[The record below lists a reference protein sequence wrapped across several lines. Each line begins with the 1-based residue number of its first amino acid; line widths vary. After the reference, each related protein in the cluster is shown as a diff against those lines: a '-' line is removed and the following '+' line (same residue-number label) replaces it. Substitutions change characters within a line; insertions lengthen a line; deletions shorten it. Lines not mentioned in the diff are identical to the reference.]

1 MSEHPI
7 SSHPSDH
14 TSGGSPKAQP
24 AWRQYLNSFVIL
36 GSLAAIGAWGH
47 AYHWTIPGFGKAH
60 AADPHHEEH
69 PTTAK
74 TDEKTD
80 PADHIRLA
88 EPKTV
93 EKSQIEIENP
103 RQERIERLIHAN
115 GVVDFNQTR
124 VAQLSVKVPGSMWRV
139 EKMIGS
145 AVQKGDVLAIV
156 DAMEVGKAKAAFLS
170 AMAEIVIREQILNRL
185 RSIDGVVTE
194 RQIREAEVAFRQAE
208 IDLFNSREALANLGL
223 PIDSAEAK
231 TMPREEL
238 LRKIHFLG
246 LPPHIADSLDPT
258 TSTANLIPLI
268 APFTGIVTGRDAVV
282 GEVVQPSQPVFTVVD
297 LSQMWVTLDVR
308 IEDADLIKIGQTVHF
323 RPDGRDQEVTGTVN
337 WIGAAI
343 DPQTRTLKV
352 RVDVANPTTDNGSNL
367 VETRYLRA
375 HTFGTG
381 SILVD
386 SEEEAVVISKK
397 CIQWDDDTPTVFVK
411 KSPTEFERRTITMGI
426 ENGLDVQVL
435 GGVEVSDSIVNLGS
449 RLLHSQSYSQ
459 RLKGH

>member
-1 MSEHPI
+1 MSEHPV
-7 SSHPSDH
+7 SSQPV
-14 TSGGSPKAQP
+14 SPEP
-24 AWRQYLNSFVIL
+24 IWRQYLNSIVIL

-47 AYHWTIPGFGKAH
+47 AYHWSIPGLNKAH
-60 AADPHHEEH
+60 AEEH
-69 PTTAK
+69 SVSEHADK
-74 TDEKTD
+74 
-80 PADHIRLA
+80 PAETQADANHIKL
-88 EPKTV
+88 PDTKVV

-170 AMAEIVIREQILNRL
+170 AMAELVIREQILARL
-185 RSIDGVVTE
+185 KSIDGVVTE
-194 RQIREAEVAFRQAE
+194 RQIREAEVAFRQAD
-208 IDLFNSREALANLGL
+208 IDLFNTREALANLGL
-223 PIDSAEAK
+223 PIDASEAK
-231 TMPREEL
+231 TMPREQL

-246 LPPHIADSLDPT
+246 LPASIADALDPA

-282 GEVVQPSQPVFTVVD
+282 GEVVQPSTPVFTVVD

-337 WIGAAI
+337 WIAAAI
-343 DPQTRTLKV
+343 DPKTRTLKV

-386 SEEEAVVISKK
+386 SDEDAVVISKK
-397 CIQWDDDTPTVFVK
+397 CIQWDDDVPTVFIK
-411 KSPTEFERRTITMGI
+411 TTPTDFERRPITMGI
-426 ENGLDVQVL
+426 DNGMNVQIL
-435 GGVEVSDSIVNLGS
+435 GGVEVKDSIVNLGS

-459 RLKGH
+459 RLKGN